1 MTTPINDFLDNYAAG
16 DMIRAHMP
24 GHKGRGDAFNAL
36 DLTEIKGADS
46 LFEADGIIAESEK
59 NASEIFGSHKTIY
72 SAGGSTLC
80 IYTMLAMCL
89 MGSRSR
95 KVVAVRNCH
104 RAFLNACVMLDA
116 ELEWVYPKY
125 ESSIVSGEI
134 TADMIEAAIIK
145 AGDPVCVYLTTPDYL
160 GHITPLDDIAEV
172 CRKHNCRLLVDNAH
186 GAYLRFIYDE
196 NGTPLHPLYHGADM
210 CCDSAHKTL
219 PVLTGG
225 AYLHINDESAEK
237 YEGYAKEIMSMY
249 GSSSPSYLILRSLDM
264 CNGFMANDA
273 EEYFSKMKKA
283 SENVKSFLSP
293 YWCIE
298 EGECGKLTVLAPPSG
313 YTGTELADVL
323 RGWDIECEYADNT
336 HVVLMLT
343 GLEIYEINAIGRAF
357 SSIPQPR
364 IRVPLPK
371 LSQLAPLERAMSI
384 REAAMSPRE
393 CIPVDAAAGRICSA
407 AVSCCPPGIAAVTG
421 GEIFSEEIINI
432 LKNYSI
438 FRVNVVK

>member
-1 MTTPINDFLDNYAAG
+1 MTTPVKNFLDTYAA
-16 DMIRAHMP
+16 DNTIRAHMP
-24 GHKGRGDAFNAL
+24 GHKGRGDVFNTL
-36 DLTEIKGADS
+36 DVTEIKDADS

-59 NASEIFGSHKTIY
+59 NASDIFGSHKTIY

-80 IYTMLAMCL
+80 IYTMLAMCI

-95 KVVAVRNCH
+95 KIVAARNCH

-125 ESSIVSGEI
+125 ESSIVSGRI

-145 AGDPVCVYLTTPDYL
+145 AGDPACVYITTPDYL
-160 GHITPLDDIAEV
+160 GHITPLDDIAAV
-172 CRKHNCRLLVDNAH
+172 CRKHSCRLLVDNAH
-186 GAYLRFIYDE
+186 GAYLRFIYE

-237 YEGYAKEIMSMY
+237 YEGYAKEIMSMF

-264 CNGFMANDA
+264 CNEFMVNDA
-273 EEYFSKMKKA
+273 EDYFAKMKKA

-293 YWCIE
+293 YWRIE

-393 CIPVDAAAGRICSA
+393 CIPVDTAAGRICSA